1 MNLEKEI
8 FEISLVDIMPN
19 RFQPREIFDDEG
31 LKELSESIKV
41 HGVIQPI
48 IVRKVGDKY
57 EIIAGERRY
66 RASELAGKQTI
77 PALVRD
83 IDDKEA
89 AKIALL
95 ENLQRRDLS
104 PIEEAKT
111 YQTILKLDNIT
122 QDELA
127 RNLGKS
133 QSAIANKIRL
143 LNLDEEVQT
152 ALLNSQISERHARS
166 LLNLDNTNQKN
177 LLHKIISERLT
188 VRQVDEEI
196 MKLTGKMPEAEQ
208 EEETT
213 NIEESINN
221 TINEMK
227 TETSLETVGL
237 SDNVTAPTSSEVS
250 EIAATDETFNEEP
263 EEQEEKSIIQTQE
276 ESQENK
282 ETEDS
287 VNNELPEEKEDKK
300 EEVILPENQEES
312 IPVPNMELPENDV
325 TIPQPEI
332 NEEPQSFDIPL
343 ETPENI
349 VNTIPE
355 EESKPEIQPEI
366 PLTKPEENVL
376 TPNIEPIV
384 EKHVE
389 EEEAPRPKN
398 IFDSLRI
405 DNVTEEPV
413 LNNVPET
420 TIAPEQ
426 PIQNDVTT
434 DYNNI
439 YDLRFAIN
447 NFRQAVQNT
456 EKFGFKVNVE
466 EKDNPDSY
474 QITINIDKN
483 N

>member
-31 LKELSESIKV
+31 LKELSESIRA

-66 RASELAGKQTI
+66 RASQLAGKQTI

-95 ENLQRRDLS
+95 ENLQRRDLT

-133 QSAIANKIRL
+133 QSAIANKLRL

-166 LLNLDNTNQKN
+166 LLNIDMVRQKE
-177 LLHKIISERLT
+177 LLHRITNERLT

-196 MKLTGKMPEAEQ
+196 LRLTGKMPEEIPEEQ
-208 EEETT
+208 N
-213 NIEESINN
+213 NIELNNPYPTNNIITKEPPVNDFLNPIITNNNNDIPTPIIPEFQTNQEPSNIISDINN
-221 TINEMK
+221 IP
-227 TETSLETVGL
+227 TS
-237 SDNVTAPTSSEVS
+237 VTAPNDYQEIQNEQSE
-250 EIAATDETFNEEP
+250 P
-263 EEQEEKSIIQTQE
+263 
-276 ESQENK
+276 
-282 ETEDS
+282 
-287 VNNELPEEKEDKK
+287 
-300 EEVILPENQEES
+300 ILPETEKPIIDNQFNNK
-312 IPVPNMELPENDV
+312 IELS
-325 TIPQPEI
+325 
-332 NEEPQSFDIPL
+332 EEPKS
-343 ETPENI
+343 
-349 VNTIPE
+349 
-355 EESKPEIQPEI
+355 
-366 PLTKPEENVL
+366 
-376 TPNIEPIV
+376 
-384 EKHVE
+384 
-389 EEEAPRPKN
+389 KN
-398 IFDSLRI
+398 IFDSLRVTPDNESSNY
-405 DNVTEEPV
+405 DNV
-413 LNNVPET
+413 
-420 TIAPEQ
+420 
-426 PIQNDVTT
+426 
-434 DYNNI
+434 

-466 EKDNPDSY
+466 ETDNENTY
-474 QITINIDKN
+474 QIVINIDKN
-483 N
+483 NKS